1 MVRHGALYVYSPKT
15 KVTNVAVRTE
25 CVITKLGIGQDVP
38 LLHRIYQLATKLT
51 LATNFMAESFDKI
64 EQNSTG
70 Y

>member
-1 MVRHGALYVYSPKT
+1 MVTWCLYVYPPKN

-25 CVITKLGIGQDVP
+25 CVITKPGIGQDVP
-38 LLHRIYQLATKLT
+38 LLHRICQLATKLT